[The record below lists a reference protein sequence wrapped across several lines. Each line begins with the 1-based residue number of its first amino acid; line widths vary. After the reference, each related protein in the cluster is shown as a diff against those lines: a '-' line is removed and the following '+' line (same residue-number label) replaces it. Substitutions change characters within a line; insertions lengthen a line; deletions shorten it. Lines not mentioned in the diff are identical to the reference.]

1 MSGRNWIDNVPSDWE
16 LVRFSKVYEF
26 HRGLDIR
33 KQDLSDHGLP
43 VISYGQIHAKDNPGV
58 QLLTDHIRYIPPELV
73 KESQLDRS
81 RLREGDIVFAD
92 TSEDLEGA
100 GNMVRAADTDFVYA
114 GYHTLIAR
122 PSKAFH
128 HGYMAYQMISPSWR
142 QQIQRAVQGVK
153 VYSIT
158 QRIFGEVT
166 LLRPPLADQQKI
178 VESLECK
185 TSEID
190 GLIEKLRREVELLE
204 QYRRELIART
214 VTRGLDPDV
223 PMRDSGIEWI
233 GAIPAAWSLQSLKTM
248 LRRTN
253 IKNKPERRV
262 LSVERAKGVVDRKTE
277 GSPDNHNRLPEDLS
291 GYLAVNSGQFVMN
304 KMKAWRGSYGV
315 STLDGI
321 VSPAYYVFDL
331 EFVEPKFFNWA
342 IRSAAYVPFF
352 GRDSYGIRTDQWDF
366 KVSALRS
373 IPFFSPSRKEQK
385 AIVSYLERETSV
397 IDSTVTGINNQI
409 ELLGKYRKQVIN
421 DAVTGKI
428 RVGKVA

>member
-58 QLLTDHIRYIPPELV
+58 QLLADHIRYIPPELV

-100 GNMVRAADTDFVYA
+100 GNMVRAADTDFVFA

-142 QQIQRAVQGVK
+142 QQIQQAVQGVK

-158 QRIFGEVT
+158 QRIFSEVT

-178 VESLECK
+178 VEFLKCR
-185 TSEID
+185 TSDID
-190 GLIEKLRREVELLE
+190 GVIEKLRREVELLE

-214 VTRGLDPDV
+214 VTRGLDPDT

-233 GAIPAAWSLQSLKTM
+233 GEIPEAWALLRISALYDIRSQKVNDTDYQPLSVTMNGVVAQLEHVAKTNDGDNRKLVRAGDFVINSRSDRRGACGIAPQDGSCSLI
-248 LRRTN
+248 N
-253 IKNKPERRV
+253 IV
-262 LSVERAKGVVDRKTE
+262 LSPQQ
-277 GSPDNHNRLPEDLS
+277 SIHNPYFSYLFRSSLFSDEFYRWGHGIHDDL
-291 GYLAVNSGQFVMN
+291 
-304 KMKAWRGSYGV
+304 W
-315 STLDGI
+315 TT
-321 VSPAYYVFDL
+321 
-331 EFVEPKFFNWA
+331 NWA
-342 IRSAAYVPFF
+342 DMKSIQVPVPPLNHQVLIA
-352 GRDSYGIRTDQWDF
+352 D
-366 KVSALRS
+366 
-373 IPFFSPSRKEQK
+373 
-385 AIVSYLERETSV
+385 YLDKKMSE
-397 IDSTVTGINNQI
+397 INSTITGINNQI

-428 RVGKVA
+428 CVEKVA